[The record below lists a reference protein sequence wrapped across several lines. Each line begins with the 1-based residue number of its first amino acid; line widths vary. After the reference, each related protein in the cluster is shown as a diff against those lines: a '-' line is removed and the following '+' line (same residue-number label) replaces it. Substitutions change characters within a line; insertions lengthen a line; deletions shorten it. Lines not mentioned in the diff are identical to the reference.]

1 MRRISALTGSA
12 SLRGREL
19 LAHVHRQL
27 AAQVRIARMHL
38 RRHRAGH
45 AARGVVARPVA
56 GAVGLVGEPFDDREA
71 VPDHGLVVPQDRHL
85 AARGRELVA
94 LGALVPGLVEHRHGD
109 LLERQ
114 ARLLDR
120 QPAAQRPGGIGL
132 VADDELEHP
141 RSSYLVMPAEAGI
154 QAGLRPSDHRLDPSL
169 RWGDEG
175 GWIKPSAASSTA
187 ARSRSMPRPVLARR
201 DDDLGMGGGVPA
213 RLRLGGA
220 RRPRRA
226 RSP

>member
-1 MRRISALTGSA
+1 MRRISARTGSA
-12 SLRGREL
+12 SSRGREL

-27 AAQVRIARMHL
+27 AAQIRVARMHL
-38 RRHRAGH
+38 RRHRPRH

-56 GAVGLVGEPFDDREA
+56 RPVGLVGEPFDDREA

-85 AARGRELVA
+85 AARRRELVA
-94 LGALVPGLVEHRHGD
+94 LGALVPLLVEHRDGD

-132 VADDELEHP
+132 VADDELEQVLA
-141 RSSYLVMPAEAGI
+141 R
-154 QAGLRPSDHRLDPSL
+154 RHRERVARVRL
-169 RWGDEG
+169 
-175 GWIKPSAASSTA
+175 SAASSTA
-187 ARSRSMPRPVLARR
+187 ARSRSMPSPVSL
-201 DDDLGMGGGVPA
+201 DVTMISGMGGGVLA
-213 RLRLGGA
+213 RFRRRCA
-220 RRPRRA
+220 ARPRRA